1 MIQYRCGKRIDVSKC
16 PRWVR
21 LGGNPSSHPI
31 SMGPWDLYRIG
42 VPSFPGTSVGK
53 PKSPGFPSNHLIL
66 SVVGGGKKGP
76 RPYYFVHSYPG
87 SSLIERHRGPLK
99 CLGISE
105 ISTFGHIA
113 R

>member
-66 SVVGGGKKGP
+66 SVVGGAKKDL
-76 RPYYFVHSYPG
+76 VHITSYIVIRAAAL
-87 SSLIERHRGPLK
+87 SSDIEDR
-99 CLGISE
+99 
-105 ISTFGHIA
+105 
-113 R
+113 